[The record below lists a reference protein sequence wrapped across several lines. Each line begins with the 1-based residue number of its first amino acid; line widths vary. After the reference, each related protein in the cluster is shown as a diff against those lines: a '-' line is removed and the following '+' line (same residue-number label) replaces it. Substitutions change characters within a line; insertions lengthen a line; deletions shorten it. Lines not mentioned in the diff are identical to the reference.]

1 MHAWEQIQ
9 LTIDYIEEHLSE
21 ELQIE
26 ALAKMA
32 ALSPF
37 YYQRLFRRLIKKP
50 VSEYIKQR
58 RLARAAEALPLND
71 RRIMDVALDFG
82 FSSHETFT
90 RSFKS
95 AFGLTPEEYRANPVG
110 LNRFAKPQLL
120 LNYTTVDENVPLV
133 VDGIMIEIARR
144 RSPATE
150 YFIGLSVEEPIGQLP
165 GSGATGIDTLGL
177 LWDDFHEKKPGIR
190 ELKAG
195 GDELGVAYPGTKP
208 GYYRYFAGAEA
219 HVVEPPE
226 GFAAW
231 TLAEGEYIV
240 CSFAAEDFTHFV
252 MDALYKAQ
260 QYLFGT
266 WLPNHGITVK
276 PFSIERYAS
285 HEPDTTSMEI
295 WVMPEMADAESV
307 HAKVN

>member
-150 YFIGLSVEEPIGQLP
+150 
-165 GSGATGIDTLGL
+165 
-177 LWDDFHEKKPGIR
+177 
-190 ELKAG
+190 
-195 GDELGVAYPGTKP
+195 
-208 GYYRYFAGAEA
+208 
-219 HVVEPPE
+219 
-226 GFAAW
+226 
-231 TLAEGEYIV
+231 
-240 CSFAAEDFTHFV
+240 
-252 MDALYKAQ
+252 
-260 QYLFGT
+260 
-266 WLPNHGITVK
+266 
-276 PFSIERYAS
+276 
-285 HEPDTTSMEI
+285 
-295 WVMPEMADAESV
+295 
-307 HAKVN
+307 